1 MSQAYLSSS
10 SPDVKEVK
18 ACAADWLER
27 RVCENWGEADQ
38 AELEAWLSQSP
49 AHRVAYLRLES
60 VWSRTYR
67 LAPMRGVPQESER
80 RRILPR
86 LARIAAGGLAIA
98 LVGVGAAL
106 FLSAPKEQIYATGV
120 GGHRVVMLADG
131 SRIELNTDTVLRARI
146 GDRWRAIS
154 LDRGEAFFQVH
165 HDATRPFTVMAGN
178 RRVTDLGTQ
187 FLIRRDTAR
196 LEVAVM
202 EGRVR
207 FENGDDARARA
218 ALLTPGDVAVSDTN
232 SVSITRKPVQKLANE
247 IGWRRGVLVF
257 EHATL
262 ASAAAEFNRYNRQ
275 KLVVLDPAV
284 ARMTIDGTFQT
295 DKVNAFTD
303 LAKEVLGLRVENR
316 GDQAVISR

>member
-1 MSQAYLSSS
+1 MSVASLS
-10 SPDVKEVK
+10 DAKEVK
-18 ACAADWLER
+18 SRAADWLER
-27 RVCENWGEADQ
+27 RVCENWGETDQ

-67 LAPMRGVPQESER
+67 LAPLRGATHEGER

-86 LARIAAGGLAIA
+86 FTRIAASGLAVA
-98 LVGVGAAL
+98 LVAVGAAL
-106 FLSAPKEQIYATGV
+106 FLSAPKEQTYATGI
-120 GGHRVVMLADG
+120 GGHRIVMLADG
-131 SRIELNTDTVLRARI
+131 SRIELNTNTVLRARI
-146 GDRWRAIS
+146 GDRSRAIW

-165 HDATRPFTVMAGN
+165 HDAARPFTVLAGN

-207 FENGDDARARA
+207 FENGDNAQAHA
-218 ALLTPGDVAVSDTN
+218 ALLTPGDVAVSDAN

-247 IGWRRGVLVF
+247 IGWRHGVLVF

-275 KLVVLDPAV
+275 KLVVLDPSV

-295 DKVNAFTD
+295 DKVDAFTD

-316 GDQAVISR
+316 GDQAVIAR